1 MTYFN
6 KSIATHLLSGF
17 VVFSLMGL
25 WIEHAVA
32 DDFIPKLLYVGVNTK
47 VKNANNRIDQFLKK
61 YGKRITVFQCKEN
74 PCGKKNKR
82 PFRKIRVK
90 SGTENG
96 WIKIL
101 RKSPLV
107 KYVIRPKDTNDRLP
121 GDGSVV
127 EVDDP
132 CAKQAL
138 PFISLKYGSE
148 VPFESLENLVKK
160 IYQGK
165 CDNCVQLDE
174 SSSLAKK
181 FSIVDL
187 NKEVIKEENFVE
199 NLALTFLMTDEEIPE
214 LSIVVSGEYAPVPEK
229 KGVPPTHFQEMRCQY
244 HEQLNA
250 YADKF
255 QGKLQGYLENPK

>member
-1 MTYFN
+1 
-6 KSIATHLLSGF
+6 
-17 VVFSLMGL
+17 
-25 WIEHAVA
+25 
-32 DDFIPKLLYVGVNTK
+32 
-47 VKNANNRIDQFLKK
+47 
-61 YGKRITVFQCKEN
+61 
-74 PCGKKNKR
+74 
-82 PFRKIRVK
+82 
-90 SGTENG
+90 
-96 WIKIL
+96 
-101 RKSPLV
+101 LV

-148 VPFESLENLVKK
+148 VPFEHLEDLLKK

-174 SSSLAKK
+174 SSSLAKT

-199 NLALTFLMTDEEIPE
+199 NLALSFLMTDEKKPE
-214 LSIVVSGEYAPVPEK
+214 WFIVVSGEYAPVPEK

-244 HEQLNA
+244 HEQLKA